1 MSDRSPSV
9 RIGGNIARMKPALFT
24 LCTAALLQVAVVAD
38 EPQRQIA
45 ARTADGVEVESFT
58 LKNKAGLTAKIISWG
73 ATLIEMSVPDRA
85 GKFADVT
92 LGFDEVTRYLAPH
105 PFFGSIAGRYAN
117 RIAKGKF
124 TLDGQ
129 TFTLATNNGPN
140 HLHGGLRGFDKR
152 IWKAEV
158 LGAAAARFTYTS
170 PDGEEGYPGTLK
182 VAVTY
187 TLTERNELRLDY
199 EATTDKPTVV
209 NLTNHTY
216 WNLAGFG
223 NVLGHELTV
232 YASRFTAVDSDL
244 IPTGELRLVAGTP
257 LDFNQAKLV
266 GRDIA
271 ATKVEGSPQ
280 GYDHNYVIQPMRPYV
295 SAQVSEKAIGPS
307 LAAELHDP
315 SSGRK
320 MRLLTTE
327 PGVQLYTGNHLKNLA
342 GKGGQTYG
350 PHAGLCLETQHFPDS
365 PNRPEF
371 PTTVLRPGE
380 TFRSTT
386 VFEFSAR

>member
-1 MSDRSPSV
+1 MKSPLLPLCAAV
-9 RIGGNIARMKPALFT
+9 FT
-24 LCTAALLQVAVVAD
+24 LCLPAHAAD
-38 EPQRQIA
+38 EEA
-45 ARTADGVEVESFT
+45 ASYT
-58 LKNKAGLTAKIISWG
+58 LKNKAGLTAKVLSWG

-92 LGFDEVTRYLAPH
+92 LGFDDEARYRTPH

-129 TFTLATNNGPN
+129 TYTLATNNGPN
-140 HLHGGLRGFDKR
+140 HLHGGSRGFDKR
-152 IWKAEV
+152 VWKAEA
-158 LGAAAARFTYTS
+158 LGTAAVRFTYTS
-170 PDGEEGYPGTLK
+170 ADGEEGYPGTLK

-187 TLTERNELRLDY
+187 TLTEQNELRLDY
-199 EATTDKPTVV
+199 EATTDKPTVI

-216 WNLAGFG
+216 WNLAGTG
-223 NVLGHELTV
+223 DVLGHELMV
-232 YASRFTAVDSDL
+232 SASRYTAVDREL
-244 IPTGELRLVAGTP
+244 IPTGELSAVKGTH

-280 GYDHNYVIQPMRPYV
+280 GYDHNYVLDPLRLFL
-295 SAQVSEKAIGPS
+295 SAEVVAVADGPG
-307 LAAELHDP
+307 LAAVLHDP
-315 SSGRK
+315 ASGRT
-320 MRLLTTE
+320 MRVITTE
-327 PGVQLYTGNHLKNLA
+327 PGLQLYTGNHLKNLA

-371 PTTVLRPGE
+371 PSTVLRPGE